1 MQVFKKYGAEAGTR
15 TPTGLRPL
23 EPESSAYTNFATP
36 AFIITTVIVARQG
49 SFGKPNLYFP
59 RPAARLSR
67 SRKANPMPASSG
79 HSAII
84 MSMFLPSNTR
94 NAEKR
99 PWA

>member
-1 MQVFKKYGAEAGTR
+1 
-15 TPTGLRPL
+15 
-23 EPESSAYTNFATP
+23 
-36 AFIITTVIVARQG
+36 
-49 SFGKPNLYFP
+49 
-59 RPAARLSR
+59 
-67 SRKANPMPASSG
+67 MPASSG